1 MEDYKRSKKDVSATE
16 SQQPPPAENEV
27 RISHNKINAYVD
39 VCLELFQKKQK
50 DHIILTGKGQ
60 NINKTVTV
68 VELVKRKMQ
77 GTLHQYTQL
86 GSVSVVEQWDA
97 IEDKELDS
105 VQVNKKIPV
114 IIVYLSLEPL
124 PELEAT
130 SGYQAPVG
138 PDFLQ

>member
-1 MEDYKRSKKDVSATE
+1 EDYRRSKKNIAPTNE
-16 SQQPPPAENEV
+16 NEKPPADNEV
-27 RISHNKINAYVD
+27 RISHSKINTYVD
-39 VCLELFQKKQK
+39 VSLKLLQEKQKK
-50 DHIILTGKGQ
+50 HIVLIGKGQ
-60 NINKTVTV
+60 NVNKTVTV

-105 VQVNKKIPV
+105 VQVNKKVPV
-114 IIVYLSLEPL
+114 IIIYLSLEAI

-130 SGYQAPVG
+130 SGYQAPTG
-138 PDFLQ
+138 PDFFQ

>member
-1 MEDYKRSKKDVSATE
+1 MEDYKRVKKDVSTNKGK
-16 SQQPPPAENEV
+16 QPPPAENEV
-27 RISHNKINAYVD
+27 RISHSKINTYVD
-39 VCLELFQKKQK
+39 VCLELLQKKHK
-50 DHIILTGKGQ
+50 GHIVLTGKGQ

-86 GSVSVVEQWDA
+86 GSISVVEQWEA

-105 VQVNKKIPV
+105 VQVNKKVPV
-114 IIVYLSLEPL
+114 MIVYLSLEAL

-138 PDFLQ
+138 PDFS